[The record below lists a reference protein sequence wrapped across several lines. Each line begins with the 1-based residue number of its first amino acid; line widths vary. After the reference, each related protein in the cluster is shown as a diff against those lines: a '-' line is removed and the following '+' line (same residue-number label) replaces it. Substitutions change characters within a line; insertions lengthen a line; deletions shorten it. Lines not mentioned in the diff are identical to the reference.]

1 MGVFSRSWKVT
12 KLSFDVMK
20 KDKELLLFPLLG
32 GIFSIIF
39 AFAMLFPTIISRII
53 TEVTQSITFGVLEYV
68 ILFLTYLG
76 LSFIAVFFNVCVVY
90 TTKTRFEGG
99 NATFFDSI
107 KHAISKIHLIFVWSL
122 VSATVGLILKI
133 IERMA
138 EKAGQ
143 GGKIILVVLRSILGM
158 IWSIVTIFVVP
169 AMVYNNLGPI
179 AAIKKSINTL
189 KKTWGESIIRVIG
202 LGLIQFLFF
211 ILGVIIIIPLFILL
225 SALGGVGIMIGIIF
239 VIVYFI
245 GLFLIFSVANT
256 IFNTALYV
264 YADQGKIPKGYDEDV
279 LKNAFRVKR

>member
-39 AFAMLFPTIISRII
+39 IFAMLFPTIISRMI

-68 ILFLTYLG
+68 LLFITYLG

-107 KHAISKIHLIFVWSL
+107 KYAISKIHLIFVWSL

-138 EKAGQ
+138 EKVGQ
-143 GGKIILVVLRSILGM
+143 GGRIILMALRSILGM

-169 AMVYNNLGPI
+169 AMVYSNLGPI
-179 AAIKKSINTL
+179 DAIKKSINTL
-189 KKTWGESIIRVIG
+189 KKTWGESIVRVIG
-202 LGLIQFLFF
+202 LGLVQFLFF

-225 SALGGVGIMIGIIF
+225 SALGGIGILIGIIF

-245 GLFLIFSVANT
+245 GLFLIFGVANT

-264 YADQGKIPKGYDEDV
+264 YADQGKIPQGYDQDI
-279 LKNAFRVKR
+279 LSNAFRVKK